1 MDIKIFAKTIEP
13 EAKAQVEKMAAS
25 AVVAQAEV
33 AKTKAQAEADVKVIE
48 AQAEAESNRIIA
60 ESITP
65 ELIQMMEAQARQ
77 EHGWVTVQGADAVVV
92 QDK

>member
-1 MDIKIFAKTIEP
+1 MKI
-13 EAKAQVEKMAAS
+13 
-25 AVVAQAEV
+25 
-33 AKTKAQAEADVKVIE
+33 IE

-65 ELIQMMEAQARQ
+65 ELIQMLEAQARQ

-92 QDK
+92 QEN